1 LDKKLVL
8 NKFLSEKT
16 MNPREL
22 DETCIWLD
30 LPDLKILDLLSFFF
44 FDFLKLIPFLGIL
57 KIFF

>member
-1 LDKKLVL
+1 LAL

-16 MNPREL
+16 MNSGEL

-30 LPDLKILDLLSFFF
+30 LPDPKISDLIF
-44 FDFLKLIPFLGIL
+44 FDLLKLIPFLGIL